1 MVQNEN
7 NKKTR
12 GIDVGLGKNVI
23 YFACIDVLLI
33 GQWGSFLEPILKDFV
48 QNYKEFNF

>member
-1 MVQNEN
+1 MW
-7 NKKTR
+7 
-12 GIDVGLGKNVI
+12 DWGKCNL
-23 YFACIDVLLI
+23 FACIDVLLI